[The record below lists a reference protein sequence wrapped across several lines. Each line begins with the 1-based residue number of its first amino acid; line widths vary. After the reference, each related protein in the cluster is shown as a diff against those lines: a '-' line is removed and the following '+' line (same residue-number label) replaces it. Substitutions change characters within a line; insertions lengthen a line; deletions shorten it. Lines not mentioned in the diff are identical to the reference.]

1 MTLDGYYCFLWL
13 DGGGGGGGVGGSCRE
28 KAMTSER
35 VRGPAEYVPYS
46 VHLGPW
52 HSCPHYD
59 T

>member
-13 DGGGGGGGVGGSCRE
+13 DGGGGVGGSCRE